1 MSKRVTLIMLSKYGN
16 NVKGKNMIG
25 DNVKK
30 FRKKK
35 GLTQDGLARKADIPY
50 TTLTKLESNV
60 VKKPSVQTVAKIAR
74 ALGISMEELI
84 K

>member
-1 MSKRVTLIMLSKYGN
+1 
-16 NVKGKNMIG
+16 MIG

-60 VKKPSVQTVAKIAR
+60 VKKPSVQTIAKIAKV
-74 ALGISMEELI
+74 LNISIEELI
-84 K
+84 R